1 MDKYLVAVG
10 VNDELVAHL
19 RLLLRRLSSVPGA
32 QNWVWGNEDNADLVF
47 IGLDTYA
54 GQMARDRAA
63 GRGRRCAIVHFSEPL
78 RQNELRCPPPFS
90 TSSIANVLGA
100 AANPAAQNE
109 PLKARP
115 DSPKVDPMAEFEGEG
130 ESFASITSIPSDGL
144 SPDAESGLEEL
155 FRKEHD
161 SGRFVPATMQIRA
174 DTTIE
179 ETKRLSKRSDNYASF
194 EPGDLDISARTAVR
208 NDTLRDRW
216 PLLKYLDGNL
226 LGGPAAISLPNTP
239 ELALD
244 PKNRVFYSPAT
255 TMQQLIEYCTQP
267 LVQSDWRPLTS
278 VELQGLRAMQ
288 YERPYSH
295 LVWLNAWLESKGRLA
310 PHLSPGADFRLKVQP
325 DIDDGAPGHKA
336 IAEALIVP
344 GRLHVIAQSSGASM
358 NDVIDLINAYDAI
371 GWIEAVRSRP
381 PLPPSA
387 TRKPGLLGK
396 LGKPFR
402 RS

>member
-1 MDKYLVAVG
+1 VDKYLVAVG

-19 RLLLRRLSSVPGA
+19 RLLLRRLSAVPGA
-32 QNWVWGNEDNADLVF
+32 QNWVWGNEDNADLFF

-54 GQMARDRAA
+54 GQMARDRAG

-78 RQNELRCPPPFS
+78 RQNELRCAPPFS
-90 TSSIANVLGA
+90 TSSIANVLSA
-100 AANPAAQNE
+100 AANPAAQSE
-109 PLKARP
+109 PLKARHEP
-115 DSPKVDPMAEFEGEG
+115 PKLNLGEFEDEG
-130 ESFASITSIPSDGL
+130 DHVTSITAIPSDGL
-144 SPDAESGLEEL
+144 SPDAASGLEEL
-155 FRKEHD
+155 FRNEHD
-161 SGRFVPATMQIRA
+161 SRRFVPETMQIRA

-194 EPGDLDISARTAVR
+194 EPGDLDISARTAVK

-216 PLLKYLDGNL
+216 PLAKYLEGNL
-226 LGGPAAISLPNTP
+226 LGGPASIALPGAP

-255 TMQQLIEYCTQP
+255 TVQQLIEYCTQT
-267 LVQSDWRPLTS
+267 LVQSDWHPLTS
-278 VELQGLRAMQ
+278 VELQGLRTMQ

-295 LVWLNAWLESKGRLA
+295 LVWLSAWLESKGRLA

-402 RS
+402 RG

>member
-19 RLLLRRLSSVPGA
+19 RLLLRRLSAVPSA
-32 QNWVWGNEDNADLVF
+32 QNWVWGNEDNADLFFVAV
-47 IGLDTYA
+47 DTYA
-54 GQMARDRAA
+54 GRMARDRAA
-63 GRGRRCAIVHFSEPL
+63 GRGRRCAIVSTTEPL
-78 RQNELRCPPPFS
+78 RQNEMRCAPPFS
-90 TSSIANVLGA
+90 TSSIANVLTSA
-100 AANPAAQNE
+100 ADPAAQQHE
-109 PLKARP
+109 ALKP
-115 DSPKVDPMAEFEGEG
+115 SPMADFDDEAQ
-130 ESFASITSIPSDGL
+130 SVVSITDIPSDGL
-144 SPDAESGLEEL
+144 SPDAESGLEAL
-155 FRKEHD
+155 LRKEHD
-161 SGRFVPATMQIRA
+161 SGRFVPTTMQIRE

-179 ETKRLSKRSDNYASF
+179 ETYRLSKRSDNYASF
-194 EPGDLDISARTAVR
+194 EPGDLDISARTAQR
-208 NDTLRDRW
+208 NETLRDRW
-216 PLLKYLDGNL
+216 PLLKYLEGNQ
-226 LGGPAAISLPNTP
+226 LGGPSAIVLPNAP

-244 PKNRVFYSPAT
+244 PKNRLFYSPART
-255 TMQQLIEYCTQP
+255 VQELIEYCTQP
-267 LVQSDWRPLTS
+267 LVQSEWRALTS
-278 VELQGLRAMQ
+278 VELQGLRTMQ

-295 LVWLNAWLESKGRLA
+295 LIWLNAWLESKGRLA

-336 IAEALIVP
+336 IAEALVVP

-371 GWIEAVRSRP
+371 GWIDAVRNLP
-381 PLPPSA
+381 PLPSSA